1 MMKLIPIII
10 EHSGYPTQKENRRNL
25 FMKRISAWILRKKN
39 TLSGAM
45 AAFALTLIAIAVS
58 ATPAHASPVAFTGV
72 TLPFTVVDMLT
83 TAVNFLTMYGEWILL
98 ALGVIFAPVLY
109 GLAMKLVSAVK
120 KRSQA

>member
-1 MMKLIPIII
+1 MK
-10 EHSGYPTQKENRRNL
+10 SV
-25 FMKRISAWILRKKN
+25 SAWVLKKKN
-39 TLSGAM
+39 ALSGGM
-45 AAFALTLIAIAVS
+45 FAFALTIMAFAVS
-58 ATPAHASPVAFTGV
+58 ATPAAAAPVAFTGV